1 MCTTCANNL
10 VMNTTTGLCG
20 CSTTEMLALVGGYCV
35 PMTTP
40 AIGYYN
46 PGNNTA
52 VLCATPNCYTCS
64 PYSGACNKCNA
75 TFTMSGVGGG
85 TSCNCPSATFKTS
98 GGTCLNCPANCTACN
113 DFTGVCN
120 ACVSSY
126 TLNLPSAGYCGCA
139 SNVPAVVN
147 NVCTAFLACPAG

>member
-1 MCTTCANNL
+1 
-10 VMNTTTGLCG
+10 MNTTTGLCG

-52 VLCATPNCYTCS
+52 VLCTTPNCYTCS
-64 PYSGACNKCNA
+64 PYSGACNKCIA

-120 ACVSSY
+120 ACVTSY
-126 TLNLPSAGYCGCA
+126 SLNLPSAGYCGCA

-147 NVCTAFLACPAG
+147 NVCTAFLVCPAG